1 VVLAL
6 GVGVGIGAGGMLV
19 AQRLG
24 GAADLPSADVSAF
37 ATLPARVPHASAA
50 ELPAERRQTDMAR
63 SPAELPGSQGRTQPA
78 ASLPPSS
85 TTVTTTPPTPGRSG
99 EDAKSSA
106 RTRPAVLAA
115 VTGSARQPAT
125 SSRPAPAE
133 QTFQQAMARLE
144 PKIRG
149 CAREAAM
156 PESPVTVQV
165 RRKGGALDMVKVV
178 KLSKVHPFAVCVDR
192 IVRQAPLPASD
203 GSVEDFTFFR

>member
-1 VVLAL
+1 
-6 GVGVGIGAGGMLV
+6 
-19 AQRLG
+19 
-24 GAADLPSADVSAF
+24 
-37 ATLPARVPHASAA
+37 
-50 ELPAERRQTDMAR
+50 
-63 SPAELPGSQGRTQPA
+63 
-78 ASLPPSS
+78 
-85 TTVTTTPPTPGRSG
+85 
-99 EDAKSSA
+99 
-106 RTRPAVLAA
+106 VLAA
-115 VTGSARQPAT
+115 VTGSARQPAK

-156 PESPVTVQV
+156 PEEPVTVQI
-165 RRKGGALDMVKVV
+165 RRKGGALDLVKVL